1 MLQFALATSPAEIET
16 ARGLFKEYQA
26 SLGIDL
32 CFQDF
37 ETELARLPGE
47 YAMPSGRLFLAYWES
62 RLAGCVALRK
72 LDEGTCEMK
81 RMYVR
86 PEFRGKRI
94 GRKLAEMIIREAK
107 GLGYARM
114 RLDTMPT
121 MKEAIALY
129 QSLGFQT
136 IEPYR
141 VNPVEGAL
149 FMELALS

>member
-1 MLQFALATSPAEIET
+1 
-16 ARGLFKEYQA
+16 
-26 SLGIDL
+26 
-32 CFQDF
+32 
-37 ETELARLPGE
+37 
-47 YAMPSGRLFLAYWES
+47 
-62 RLAGCVALRK
+62 VALRK